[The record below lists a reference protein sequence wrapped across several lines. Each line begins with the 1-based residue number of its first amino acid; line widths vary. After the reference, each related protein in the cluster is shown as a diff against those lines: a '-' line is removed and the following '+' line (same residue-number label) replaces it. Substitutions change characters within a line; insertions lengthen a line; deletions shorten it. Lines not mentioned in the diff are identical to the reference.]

1 MQDKFKMLK
10 LENVKKKRGY
20 RGVFGGLR
28 LMHFSFSFIQV
39 YYYRMKIMKNKLTNS
54 QTNKITAIS

>member
-1 MQDKFKMLK
+1 MLDKFKMLQ

-39 YYYRMKIMKNKLTNS
+39 YYYENYEK
-54 QTNKITAIS
+54 

>member
-1 MQDKFKMLK
+1 MQDKFKMLNLK

-39 YYYRMKIMKNKLTNS
+39 YYYENYDK
-54 QTNKITAIS
+54 

>member
-20 RGVFGGLR
+20 RGVFGGFR

-39 YYYRMKIMKNKLTNS
+39 YHYENYDK
-54 QTNKITAIS
+54 

>member
-1 MQDKFKMLK
+1 MQDKFKMLQ

-20 RGVFGGLR
+20 RGVFGGFR

-39 YYYRMKIMKNKLTNS
+39 YYYENYDK
-54 QTNKITAIS
+54 